1 MLNGALTVE
10 INQAGE
16 DAVNKAKH
24 EILSFIK
31 ASMDQDIYNS
41 LESGIT
47 ATRYLEPDLDTL
59 YASISNSISGR
70 IKYSD
75 SATRTDTA
83 PVSYPYLA
91 HGLIGVGVLLLSLI
105 ALYSIL
111 KVKRRLILHEEAS
124 DIQYIRSGEKE
135 IDGISSS
142 GSEKDE
148 DSSTNFNT
156 AMKNHESFRS
166 LFSGYNK
173 FAEGDDSFAGSNTPP
188 EVCFDHSI
196 LMPLPPKVMKRGKE
210 VIAP

>member
-1 MLNGALTVE
+1 MTVE
-10 INQAGE
+10 INQDGE
-16 DAVNKAKH
+16 DAANKAKH

-41 LESGIT
+41 LETGIT

-59 YASISNSISGR
+59 YASFSNSISGR

-75 SATRTDTA
+75 SVTRTDTS
-83 PVSYPYLA
+83 PVPFPYLA
-91 HGLIGVGVLLLSLI
+91 HGLIGVGVLLVSLI

-111 KVKRRLILHEEAS
+111 QVKRREALHEEAS

-135 IDGISSS
+135 INGNSSS
-142 GSEKDE
+142 RSEKDE
-148 DSSTNFNT
+148 DSSTNFNK
-156 AMKNHESFRS
+156 AMKNNESFRS

-173 FAEGDDSFAGSNTPP
+173 FAEGDDSLAGNNTPP

-196 LMPLPPKVMKRGKE
+196 LIPLPPKVMRREKE
-210 VIAP
+210 V